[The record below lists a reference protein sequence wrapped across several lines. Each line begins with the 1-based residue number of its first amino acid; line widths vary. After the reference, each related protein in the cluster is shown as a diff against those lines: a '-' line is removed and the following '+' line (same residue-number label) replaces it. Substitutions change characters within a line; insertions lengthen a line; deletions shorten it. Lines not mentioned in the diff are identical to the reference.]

1 LKYILLQKELLSRA
15 RLWDC
20 MSSVCPFVH
29 PWRWGMFFTQFGIL
43 PK

>member
-1 LKYILLQKELLSRA
+1 MLRRA

-20 MSSVCPFVH
+20 MSSVCPSVRPSIC

-43 PK
+43 RK